1 MGLLEKEEPGEVGKD
16 KILYKMTPL
25 KKAKRLDKLTFKNVK
40 KTYSPFTDNTVKK
53 Q

>member
-1 MGLLEKEEPGEVGKD
+1 MGKD

-25 KKAKRLDKLTFKNVK
+25 KKGYEIGLTFKNVK